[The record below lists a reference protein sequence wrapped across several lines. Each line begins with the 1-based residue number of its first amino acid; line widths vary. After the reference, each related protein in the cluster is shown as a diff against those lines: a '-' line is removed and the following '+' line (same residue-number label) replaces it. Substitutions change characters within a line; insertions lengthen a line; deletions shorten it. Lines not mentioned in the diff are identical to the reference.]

1 LEHLLEPSN
10 DGAAW
15 YHTHSSDGTPRA
27 RAEALRM
34 VRGDIRRAR
43 RFQAANPS
51 ARDRGE
57 VAERVDEIRSAIDA
71 NPDRWSGRA
80 GATDRK
86 VLLGACAISDRVGKI
101 EFYAGVRMLSDEAG
115 VGVKGTHAAL
125 PRLCED
131 GWIREVTKGGGS
143 ASSVWRLERPGT
155 SGNAAR
161 NHQQPTLSVVRDP
174 EGCLRYLPHD
184 VWRWEALGP
193 RKEQVYALL
202 GAEPIASH
210 DVALILG
217 IDPRTARKHLR
228 QLALRSLA
236 ERAPDGWVRG
246 DRDLDDLAR
255 ELKVANK
262 GERQRREHGERTAQR
277 IAAFGPP
284 GKRYPQQRQEVPPAT
299 PRGTSGNARRP

>member
-1 LEHLLEPSN
+1 
-10 DGAAW
+10 
-15 YHTHSSDGTPRA
+15 
-27 RAEALRM
+27 M
-34 VRGDIRRAR
+34 
-43 RFQAANPS
+43 
-51 ARDRGE
+51 RDRGE
-57 VAERVDEIRSAIDA
+57 VAEHVDEIRSAIDA

-101 EFYAGVRMLSDEAG
+101 EFYAGIRMLSDEAG

-125 PRLCED
+125 PRLCAD
-131 GWIREVTKGGGS
+131 GWIREITKGSGS
-143 ASSVWRLERPGT
+143 ASSVWRLERAGT
-155 SGNAAR
+155 HGNAAR
-161 NHQQPTLSVVRDP
+161 NSEQPAFTVLRNP
-174 EGCLRYLPHD
+174 EGCREYLTHD

-210 DVALILG
+210 DVALMLAI
-217 IDPRTARKHLR
+217 IPRTARKHLR

-236 ERAPDGWVRG
+236 VRAPDGWVRG

-255 ELKVANK
+255 ELEVLDK
-262 GERQRREHGERTAQR
+262 GEDQRREHGERTAQR

-284 GKRYPQQRQEVPPAT
+284 GKRHPRQRTEVPPAT
-299 PRGTSGNARRP
+299 PGGEDRA